1 MCGLYASVG
10 FAPEPARLDRAA
22 HRGPD
27 GRGWQVFDSPAGPV
41 ALGHRRLAI
50 IDTSDAGLQ
59 PLGDPSGRYH
69 ILLNGEIYNYRE
81 LRRELEQR
89 GCVFRTATDTEVLL
103 QAYVT
108 WGEAAL
114 DRLLGMFAFIIWDD
128 GAKRLFAA
136 RDRLGIKPLYV
147 TSSSHGLALA
157 SEIKQ
162 LTGLPSVSGRANTA
176 RLKDFLSTGI
186 SDHTEETMFEGIAQ
200 LRGGECL
207 SLICDGRS
215 CEPQV
220 RRWYRPPLPSRQKM
234 RAADAAEAF
243 RALFMDSM
251 QLHLRADVRVGSC
264 LSGGLDSS
272 SIVGAVSAL
281 LGDETERQHFA
292 TVSAVYP
299 GTAVDEG
306 DYARLVSHMTGFA
319 AHRITPDARDLA
331 DHLESIIAVQDEPFG
346 STSILS
352 QWAVFGAAR
361 AQGLKVMLDGQGA
374 DEQLAGYAGLMG
386 LRLADLLRQGR
397 LVMLGQTLLDRLP
410 REGLGLRGQLSHGAQ
425 DMRALVRQMLPAGLR
440 GSARRAAQKAV
451 EGDWLRDR
459 RGSVDALAA
468 ARLGH
473 GPPRDLAE
481 MSWLLTHATNLPM
494 LLHWEDRSSMAHS
507 IEARVPFLDHRL
519 VEFSLSLHGD
529 ALFDK
534 ALTKR
539 LLRDAL
545 KDMLPARVHARRDKL
560 GFATP
565 EGEWVRGALRPQVEA
580 GVEEAIGRFP
590 DVFDAAAT
598 RRLAA
603 AKFSATGPLD
613 FTLWRIANTGL
624 WARAY
629 AVAA

>member
-10 FAPEPARLDRAA
+10 FAPDPARLDRVA

-27 GRGWQVFDSPAGPV
+27 GRGWQLFESPMGPV

-50 IDTSDAGLQ
+50 IDTTDAGLQ
-59 PLGDPSGRYH
+59 PFAEPSGRFH

-89 GCVFRTATDTEVLL
+89 GSHFRTSTDTEVLL

-128 GAKRLFAA
+128 REKRLFAA
-136 RDRLGIKPLYV
+136 RDRFGIKPLYL
-147 TSSSHGLALA
+147 TSSAQGLALA

-162 LTGLPSVSGRANTA
+162 LTGLPPTSGRANTA
-176 RLKDFLSTGI
+176 RLRDFLAFGI
-186 SDHTEETMFEGIAQ
+186 SDHTKETMFGGITQ

-207 SLICDGRS
+207 TLACDGS
-215 CEPQV
+215 LSAPAI
-220 RRWYRPPLPSRQKM
+220 RRWYHPPLPARQKM

-281 LGDETERQHFA
+281 LGEDVERARFA
-292 TVSAVYP
+292 TVTAVYP
-299 GTAVDEG
+299 GTDVDEG
-306 DYARLVSHMTGFA
+306 HFAQLVSDMTGLA
-319 AHRITPDARDLA
+319 AHRITPDAHYLA
-331 DHLESIIAVQDEPFG
+331 DSLEGIIGAQDEPFG

-352 QWAVFGAAR
+352 QWAVFGAAK
-361 AQGLKVMLDGQGA
+361 AQGIKVMLDGQGA

-386 LRLADLLRQGR
+386 LRLADLLKQGR
-397 LVMLGQTLLDRLP
+397 LMTLGQTLVDRLP
-410 REGLGLRGQLSHGAQ
+410 REGLGARGKLGHVAQ
-425 DMRALVRQMLPAGLR
+425 DILALARQMLPNGLR
-440 GSARRAAQKAV
+440 ASARRAAHQAT
-451 EGDWLRDR
+451 EGDWLMDR
-459 RGSVDALAA
+459 PGSLDALAA
-468 ARLGH
+468 ARLGQP
-473 GPPRDLAE
+473 PPRDLAG
-481 MSWLLTHATNLPM
+481 MDWLLTHATNLPM
-494 LLHWEDRSSMAHS
+494 LLHWEDRSSMIHG

-519 VEFSLSLHGD
+519 VEFSLSLHAD
-529 ALFDK
+529 NLFDR

-539 LLRDAL
+539 VLRDAL
-545 KDMLPARVHARRDKL
+545 RDLLPAKVHARRDKL

-565 EGEWVRGALRPQVEA
+565 EGDWVRGALRPQVEE
-580 GVEEAIGRFP
+580 GIEEAIRRFP
-590 DVFDAAAT
+590 GVFNAAAT

-603 AKFSATGPLD
+603 AKLNATGPLD
-613 FTLWRIANTGL
+613 FTLWRIAITGL
-624 WARAY
+624 WARTCG
-629 AVAA
+629 VSE

>member
-10 FAPEPARLDRAA
+10 FVPDPVRLDRVA

-59 PLGDPSGRYH
+59 PFAETSERFH

-81 LRRELEQR
+81 LRCELEQR

-128 GAKRLFAA
+128 AEKRLFAA
-136 RDRLGIKPLYV
+136 RDRFGIKPLYI
-147 TSSSHGLALA
+147 TANGQGLALA

-162 LTGLPSVSGRANTA
+162 LTGLPPASGRANIA

-186 SDHTEETMFEGIAQ
+186 SDHTEETMFEGITQ
-200 LRGGECL
+200 LRGGESL
-207 SLICDGRS
+207 TLICDGRP
-215 CEPQV
+215 CMPEII
-220 RRWYRPPLPSRQKM
+220 RWYRPPLPARQKM
-234 RAADAAEAF
+234 RPADAAEAF

-251 QLHLRADVRVGSC
+251 QLHLRADVQVGSC

-272 SIVGAVSAL
+272 SIVGAVSNL
-281 LGDETERQHFA
+281 LNDDNGRQRFA

-299 GTAVDEG
+299 GTPVDEG
-306 DYARLVSHMTGFA
+306 DYAASVSQLTGFA
-319 AHRITPDARDLA
+319 AHRITPDAHNLA
-331 DHLESIIAVQDEPFG
+331 AYLEAIVIAQDEPFG

-352 QWAVFGAAR
+352 QWAVFGAAK
-361 AQGLKVMLDGQGA
+361 AQGIKVMLDGQGA

-386 LRLADLLRQGR
+386 LRLRDLLKRGR
-397 LVMLGQTLLDRLP
+397 LIMLAQTLADRIP
-410 REGLGLRGQLSHGAQ
+410 HKGLGLRGKLDHLKQ
-425 DMRALVRQMLPAGLR
+425 DLLALARQILPSGLR
-440 GSARRAAQKAV
+440 ASARRAAQQAR
-451 EGDWLRDR
+451 EGDWLIDR
-459 RGSVDALAA
+459 SASIDPLAA
-468 ARLGH
+468 ARLGQP
-473 GPPRDLAE
+473 PPRDLSE
-481 MSWLLTHATNLPM
+481 TDWLLTHATNLPM
-494 LLHWEDRSSMAHS
+494 LLHWEDRNSMFHS

-519 VEFSLSLHGD
+519 VEFNLSLHTD
-529 ALFDK
+529 NLFDK

-539 LLRDAL
+539 VLRDAMQ
-545 KDMLPARVHARRDKL
+545 DMLPVQVHGRRDKL

-565 EGEWVRGALRPQVEA
+565 EGDWVRGALRPQVEE
-580 GVEEAIGRFP
+580 GVEEAISRFP
-590 DVFDAAAT
+590 GIFNAAAT
-598 RRLAA
+598 RRFAA
-603 AKFSATGPLD
+603 DRLSATGPLD
-613 FTLWRIANTGL
+613 FTLWRIASTGL
-624 WARAY
+624 WARAFGIC
-629 AVAA
+629 A